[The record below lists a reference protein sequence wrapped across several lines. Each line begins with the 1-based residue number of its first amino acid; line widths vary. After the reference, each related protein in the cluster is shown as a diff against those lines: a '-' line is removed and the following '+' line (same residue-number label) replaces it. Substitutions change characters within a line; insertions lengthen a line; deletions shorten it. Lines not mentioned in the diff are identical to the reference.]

1 MSQISRIGIFN
12 IFGDAEELYLFSR
25 NHQQHF
31 QEFIEEYFNYSE
43 GPPKNRVSS
52 PAYRLDVQ
60 ELLQTVVK
68 SVEIMSKGERS
79 IRQEY
84 KTRLLKLLENEKE
97 SHSQLLTCLLHIEIG
112 VMHKQKG
119 DHVAA
124 KLAIDAGLQ
133 GLVSL
138 GSVEQTLLG

>member
-1 MSQISRIGIFN
+1 MSQMSRSGIFN
-12 IFGDAEELYLFSR
+12 IFGDAEECYLFSR

-31 QEFIEEYFNYSE
+31 QEFIEEYFNHSE
-43 GPPKNRVSS
+43 GSLKNRVSS
-52 PAYRLDVQ
+52 PAYRLEVR

-68 SVEIMSKGERS
+68 SGENMTNGERS

-84 KTRLLKLLENEKE
+84 KTRLLKLLEDEEE
-97 SHSQLLTCLLHIEIG
+97 SHSQLLTCLLNIEIG
-112 VMHKQKG
+112 VMHKQKE
-119 DHVAA
+119 DPVAA